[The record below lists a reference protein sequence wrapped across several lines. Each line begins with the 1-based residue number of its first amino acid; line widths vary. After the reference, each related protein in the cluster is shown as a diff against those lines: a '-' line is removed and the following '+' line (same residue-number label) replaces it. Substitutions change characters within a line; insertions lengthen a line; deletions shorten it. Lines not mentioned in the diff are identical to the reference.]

1 MSENVRAVI
10 ERHHGF
16 YEVIPYYILL
26 EERPYGAKAT
36 PRRIQ
41 AGYDVDVYGIKT
53 SLEPE
58 AASDYALIYAALR
71 ELMEAIL
78 PHTSDACLIEVIP
91 FGSTVILDTRRHVQ
105 SEGMLRIRLTHG
117 RGLDQPA
124 GAPEESALKEIQEQL
139 QVLGVKAGRG
149 WG

>member
-26 EERPYGAKAT
+26 EERPHGAKAT

-41 AGYDVDVYGIKT
+41 AGYDIDVYGIKS

-58 AASDYALIYAALR
+58 AASDYALIYAALQGVV
-71 ELMEAIL
+71 ETIV

-91 FGSTVILDTRRHVQ
+91 FGSTVILDTGRHLQ
-105 SEGMLRIRLTHG
+105 PEGMLRIRITHG

-124 GAPEESALKEIQEQL
+124 GAPEERALKEIQEQL
-139 QVLGVKAGRG
+139 HVLGVKLGRG

>member
-16 YEVIPYYILL
+16 YEVMPYYVLL
-26 EERPYGAKAT
+26 EEGPHGAKAT

-41 AGYDVDVYGIKT
+41 AGYDIDVYGIKS

-58 AASDYALIYAALR
+58 AASDYALIYAALQ
-71 ELMEAIL
+71 EVVETIV

-91 FGSTVILDTRRHVQ
+91 FGSTVILDTGRPLQ
-105 SEGMLRIRLTHG
+105 PEGMLRIRITHG

-124 GAPEESALKEIQEQL
+124 ATPEEGALKEVQEQL
-139 QVLGVKAGRG
+139 RILGVKPGRG

>member
-10 ERHHGF
+10 ERHHSF
-16 YEVIPYYILL
+16 YEVMPYYILL
-26 EERPYGAKAT
+26 EERPHGAKAT

-41 AGYDVDVYGIKT
+41 AGYDIDVYGIKT

-58 AASDYALIYAALR
+58 AASDYALIYAALQ
-71 ELMEAIL
+71 EVVKTIL
-78 PHTSDACLIEVIP
+78 PHTSDACLMEVMP
-91 FGSTVILDTRRHVQ
+91 FGSTVILNTGRHLQ
-105 SEGMLRIRLTHG
+105 PEGMVRIRIAHG

-124 GAPEESALKEIQEQL
+124 GAPEERALKEIQEQL
-139 QVLGVKAGRG
+139 HVLGVKPGRG

>member
-26 EERPYGAKAT
+26 EERPHGAKAT
-36 PRRIQ
+36 TRRIQ
-41 AGYDVDVYGIKT
+41 AGYDIDVYGIKT

-58 AASDYALIYAALR
+58 AASDYALIYTALK
-71 ELMEAIL
+71 EVVETIL

-91 FGSTVILDTRRHVQ
+91 FGSTVILDTRRHLQ
-105 SEGMLRIRLTHG
+105 PEGMLRIRITHG

-124 GAPEESALKEIQEQL
+124 GAPEERALKEVEEQL
-139 QVLGVKAGRG
+139 RVLGVRPGRSG
-149 WG
+149 G